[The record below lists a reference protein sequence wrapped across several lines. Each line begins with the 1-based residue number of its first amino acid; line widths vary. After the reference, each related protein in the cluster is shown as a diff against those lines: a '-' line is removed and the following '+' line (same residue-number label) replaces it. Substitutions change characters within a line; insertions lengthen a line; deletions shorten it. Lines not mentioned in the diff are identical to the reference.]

1 MTTLSKL
8 ALAAAAALLTS
19 CATTGERFHVVAER
33 MPDTALDS
41 SAAWASLDLDADG
54 VLSIDELEQQRAIG
68 VLQDFPNADT
78 DRDHRVSKT
87 EWDAWWPRMTGH
99 YVRDSGADLPL
110 AYMAQ

>member
-8 ALAAAAALLTS
+8 ALAAGVALVTS
-19 CATTGERFHVVAER
+19 CATTGERYHVVAER
-33 MPDTALDS
+33 MPDSAMDSTAAWTALDP
-41 SAAWASLDLDADG
+41 DG
-54 VLSIDELEQQRAIG
+54 DGSLSIAELEQQRAIG

-78 DRDHRVSKT
+78 DRDHRISRA

-99 YVRDSGADLPL
+99 YVLDTGADLPL